1 MTSAISTST
10 EISRPAADVFAYITD
25 PSRFAEWQQG
35 VVAGRMEGPEPH
47 TVGDRCVMTRRIGLA
62 TRTTTSRLVRL
73 EPPSVWGVRGLDG
86 PVRAAV
92 DVTVEELAGSRTR
105 LTIAVDFEGH
115 GVGRALVPLVVRP
128 QARKEMPRN
137 LAAAKQQLE
146 AGR

>member
-1 MTSAISTST
+1 MVAISTST
-10 EISRPAADVFAYITD
+10 EIDRPAVDVFAYITD

-35 VVAGRMEGPEPH
+35 VVAGRMEGSEPH
-47 TVGDRCVMTRRIGLA
+47 TVGDACVMTRRIGGA

-73 EPPSVWGVRGLDG
+73 EAPSAWGVRGLDG
-86 PVRAAV
+86 PVRATV
-92 DVTVEELAGSRTR
+92 DVTVEQLAGTRCR

-137 LAAAKQQLE
+137 LAAAKQRLE